1 MAAVDVVEFTDPWC
15 SWAWGTE
22 PKLRRLRWRWGDRC
36 EWRIVMGDLVADR
49 RTPDTGFDAGRAAPK
64 TAEHWHHVHE
74 HTGMPWP
81 VRLRWAPSLSA
92 DAAHAVKGAQLQ
104 GDRVARAL
112 LRALRESCFVYAA
125 PADTSERV
133 LALAASVED
142 LDAARLADDVASS
155 AVDAAFRADRA
166 ETRRPNDYVRKL
178 QETHE
183 GKGNAKPDG
192 DGWRYVFPTLVFRGP
207 DGQATVPGWQPWDRY
222 VDAMEAAL
230 HGSTLD
236 GRPDP
241 TPDEA
246 LAEWPL
252 LTDRELSFLCGPS
265 ATPPSTAR
273 TVDWGAGIAYAR
285 RGAPAPSLPGRS
297 VEVG

>member
-1 MAAVDVVEFTDPWC
+1 
-15 SWAWGTE
+15 
-22 PKLRRLRWRWGDRC
+22 
-36 EWRIVMGDLVADR
+36 MGDLVADR

-92 DAAHAVKGAQLQ
+92 DAAHAVKAAQLQ

-112 LRALRESCFVYAA
+112 LRAVRESCFVYAA
-125 PADTSERV
+125 PADTSERI
-133 LALAASVED
+133 LALAATVED

-166 ETRRPNDYVRKL
+166 ETRRPNDYVRNL

-222 VDAMEAAL
+222 VDAMEAARARK
-230 HGSTLD
+230 HARRAAGSHTGRGVGGMAAAHRPRVVVPVRSVCHPALD
-236 GRPDP
+236 GENGRLGSGHRVRAAGRTRAV
-241 TPDEA
+241 TP
-246 LAEWPL
+246 
-252 LTDRELSFLCGPS
+252 
-265 ATPPSTAR
+265 
-273 TVDWGAGIAYAR
+273 
-285 RGAPAPSLPGRS
+285 RS
-297 VEVG
+297 VRRSRVSASRCDS